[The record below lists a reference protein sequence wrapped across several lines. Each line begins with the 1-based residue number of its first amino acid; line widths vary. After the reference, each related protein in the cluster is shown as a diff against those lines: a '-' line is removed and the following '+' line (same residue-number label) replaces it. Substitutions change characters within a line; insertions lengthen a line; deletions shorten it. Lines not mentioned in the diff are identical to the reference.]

1 MANKIVKTFEE
12 FVSFEIENSEVHIH
26 LEPEESEE
34 MMEPTAAPGDHVIVD
49 SPLISLTGKDSDDYS
64 DEFDSEEDDE
74 TPESD
79 EDEKGDDEESDDDE

>member
-26 LEPEESEE
+26 LGSEE
-34 MMEPTAAPGDHVIVD
+34 TEELMEPTTKAGDEVIIDV
-49 SPLISLTGKDSDDYS
+49 PLMNLSSKGHSEYEEDM
-64 DEFDSEEDDE
+64 DSEEDEDE

-79 EDEKGDDEESDDDE
+79 EDEKEDDE